1 MWHKKSLEYEAL
13 CEKLQNDLV
22 EKELEFAGMKELLSD
37 LQSQVQE
44 LKHVSEISVEE
55 DSSINPG

>member
-1 MWHKKSLEYEAL
+1 VWHKKSLEYEAL